1 MNERIKTLATIAKIK
16 KSAMKAELKAEED
29 KIIKIQTFDL
39 SLFIGQSYF
48 RNDETLLYL
57 TP

>member
-1 MNERIKTLATIAKIK
+1 MNERIKKLATIAKIK

-29 KIIKIQTFDL
+29 KIIKIQTLDL

>member
-1 MNERIKTLATIAKIK
+1 
-16 KSAMKAELKAEED
+16 MKAELKAEED

-48 RNDETLLYL
+48 RNDETLLNL